1 MSGCV
6 GRRMGGEQWC
16 KPHWGCGR
24 VITLETEGT
33 GSEDPAAKQSK
44 RQSASSVPTHGSLI
58 SRVVHGLVV
67 VALVLA
73 ITVAVKFVLGLVMA
87 ADAHVFNLLK
97 AKLGSYE
104 DYDTAL
110 YVPQQGP
117 HGVFASSL
125 TTAECSSM
133 CP

>member
-1 MSGCV
+1 M
-6 GRRMGGEQWC
+6 
-16 KPHWGCGR
+16 
-24 VITLETEGT
+24 
-33 GSEDPAAKQSK
+33 
-44 RQSASSVPTHGSLI
+44 PTHGTLI
-58 SRVVHGLVV
+58 ARVVHGLVV
-67 VALVLA
+67 VALVFA